1 VQGANIDIARRAFA
15 GLSGEGDVAA
25 GFALLAEDVEV
36 HDHDIPDA
44 EVYRGGA
51 GVIEWGTN
59 WAESWDQWSMELQ
72 DLVEAGE
79 DRVVALFHIK
89 ARGVGSGIEVER
101 EDAIVYTL
109 RDQKI
114 ARLDYYNDQ
123 PEALAAAGVER

>member
-51 GVIEWGTN
+51 GVIEWG
-59 WAESWDQWSMELQ
+59 A
-72 DLVEAGE
+72 
-79 DRVVALFHIK
+79 
-89 ARGVGSGIEVER
+89 
-101 EDAIVYTL
+101 
-109 RDQKI
+109 
-114 ARLDYYNDQ
+114 LDYYNDQ